1 MKQKIVYIGL
11 DVDDT
16 QYHGS
21 ALNKETGELLSFR
34 CRPTLNLRG
43 FIHWIYAATG
53 PAALPATFDASAGT
67 SAPAPAG
74 ALRRN
79 GLHYRAETGHKSH
92 WTIQHYSWLR
102 ARPWISAV
110 FSATTTSFC

>member
-1 MKQKIVYIGL
+1 LMHQRERVRRHL
-11 DVDDT
+11 
-16 QYHGS
+16 Q
-21 ALNKETGELLSFR
+21 
-34 CRPTLNLRG
+34 
-43 FIHWIYAATG
+43 
-53 PAALPATFDASAGT
+53 
-67 SAPAPAG
+67 G